1 MHSIEYEIKLNDE
14 NRPYI
19 KLLENYEDKPEDKFF
34 AIEIA
39 TYIIRNSFNNTSF
52 VLDDNSRLKLKESLD
67 FLLDVGDNMAKII
80 FDNMRAAGEI
90 AMIIDTAYH
99 IEVKSIEERDALPE
113 KNIAYNDKIFDR
125 FEGLKVYVT
134 FDFEKN
140 EKYDSKIHGVYI
152 LKDGITNEHWVKL

>member
-1 MHSIEYEIKLNDE
+1 MHSIDYEIKLNDE

-19 KLLENYEDKPEDKFF
+19 KLSENYQDKPEDKFF

-80 FDNMRAAGEI
+80 FDDMRAAGEI
-90 AMIIDTAYH
+90 AMMIDTPYH
-99 IEVKSIEERDALPE
+99 IEVKSIEERNALPE
-113 KNIAYNDKIFDR
+113 KNITYNDKIFDR
-125 FEGLKVYVT
+125 VEGLKVGIAYY
-134 FDFEKN
+134 DEKTY
-140 EKYDSKIHGVYI
+140 ERYFIVYE
-152 LKDGITNEHWVKL
+152 LVDGITNEHWVEL